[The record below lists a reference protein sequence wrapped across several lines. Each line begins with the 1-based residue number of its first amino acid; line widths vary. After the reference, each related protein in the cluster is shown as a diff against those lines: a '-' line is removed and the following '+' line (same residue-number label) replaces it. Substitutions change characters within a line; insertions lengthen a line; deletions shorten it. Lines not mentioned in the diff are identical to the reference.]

1 MARRSLRVLGCGAVL
16 AAVLVGCGSSGGG
29 DAYVEPKG
37 PPVKTLDI
45 SAKNFEFTPRDVTA
59 PAGILQVDL
68 TSTDNLHSFVIEGVP
83 GFQLETTNGKTA
95 TGKVKLE
102 PGKYTFYCD
111 IPGHRTAGMEGTLT
125 VK

>member
-1 MARRSLRVLGCGAVL
+1 MVRRSLTIIGCVAL
-16 AAVLVGCGSSGGG
+16 SAAVLVGCGSSGGG
-29 DAYVEPKG
+29 SAYVEPKG

-45 SAKNFEFTPRDVTA
+45 SAKNFQFTPKSLTA

-95 TGKVKLE
+95 TGKVKLT

>member
-1 MARRSLRVLGCGAVL
+1 MAVS
-16 AAVLVGCGSSGGG
+16 AAVLVGCGSSGSGG
-29 DAYVEPKG
+29 AYVEPKG

-45 SAKNFEFTPRDVTA
+45 SAKNFEFTPHTVTA

-68 TSTDNLHSFVIEGVP
+68 TSTDNIHSFVIEGVP

-102 PGKYTFYCD
+102 PGKYTYYCD
-111 IPGHRTAGMEGTLT
+111 IPGHRAAGMEGTLT